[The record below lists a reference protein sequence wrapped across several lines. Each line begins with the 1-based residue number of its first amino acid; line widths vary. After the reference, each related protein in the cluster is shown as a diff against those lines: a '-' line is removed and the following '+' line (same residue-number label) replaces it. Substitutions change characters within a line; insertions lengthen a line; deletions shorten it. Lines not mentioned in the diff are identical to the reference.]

1 MNVYAKIE
9 IKLLVALVNGGL
21 VGLNTV
27 AYERLKKMILD
38 GDFPMGARML
48 ETKLAPLLSMSRT
61 PIREALQ
68 QLLFEGMLEEDEHGI
83 TTKHYTHE
91 QILEVY
97 DCRALLESEAVK
109 LIAEARVT
117 TESKQLMRDAIA
129 ACESVLRKFDT
140 AANQAELRRAFLQ
153 QNNIFHTALYE
164 CCPNKTLLNL
174 LRRTERLPEP
184 IRNYA
189 SFSKDQIL
197 ASHLGHKQIL
207 YAIEVHD
214 GERAAALMREHIW
227 SARDR
232 MDPSSY
238 EASRKAELP
247 DVDNRICQQA

>member
-1 MNVYAKIE
+1 
-9 IKLLVALVNGGL
+9 
-21 VGLNTV
+21 
-27 AYERLKKMILD
+27 
-38 GDFPMGARML
+38 MGARML
-48 ETKLAPLLSMSRT
+48 ETKFAPLLSMSRT

-68 QLLFEGMLEEDEHGI
+68 QLLFEGMLEEDEQGI
-83 TTKHYTHE
+83 VTKHYTHE
-91 QILEVY
+91 QILEIY

-109 LIAEARVT
+109 LIADAGIALNSKHLMHEAI
-117 TESKQLMRDAIA
+117 S
-129 ACESVLRKFDT
+129 ACESILNSFDQT
-140 AANQAELRRAFLQ
+140 SNQSELRRAFLQ

-189 SFSKDQIL
+189 SFSKEQL
-197 ASHLGHKQIL
+197 VASHLGHKQIL
-207 YAIEVHD
+207 HAIEVKD

-238 EASRKAELP
+238 ESMRTASSPSLRRQTP
-247 DVDNRICQQA
+247 QQATPM